1 MFESPEERKLR
12 EMREIEMMM
21 EQARYRT
28 ALQKLNEQRS
38 GQSST
43 GTTGSAGGAAG
54 GGSLLH
60 KTETVAIDP
69 SENGYV
75 VTGYVDNYFV

>member
-1 MFESPEERKLR
+1 MIHNSEERRVR
-12 EMREIEMMM
+12 EMREIEIMM
-21 EQARYRT
+21 EQARYKT
-28 ALQKLNEQRS
+28 ALQRLNEQRS

-43 GTTGSAGGAAG
+43 GTTGSAGAAG

>member
-21 EQARYRT
+21 EQARYRA
-28 ALQKLNEQRS
+28 ALKKLNEQRA

-54 GGSLLH
+54 GGTLLN
-60 KTETVAIDP
+60 KLANDP
-69 SENGYV
+69 TKNGYVENGYV
-75 VTGYVDNYFV
+75 ENYFE

>member
-1 MFESPEERKLR
+1 MIHNSEERRVR
-12 EMREIEMMM
+12 EMREIEIMM
-21 EQARYRT
+21 EQARYKT
-28 ALQKLNEQRS
+28 ALQRLNEQRS

-43 GTTGSAGGAAG
+43 GTTGSAGAAG

-75 VTGYVDNYFV
+75 VTGYVDNYFI

>member
-1 MFESPEERKLR
+1 MIHNSEERRVR
-12 EMREIEMMM
+12 EMREIEIMM
-21 EQARYRT
+21 EQARYKT
-28 ALQKLNEQRS
+28 TLQRLNEQRS

-43 GTTGSAGGAAG
+43 GTTGSAGAAG

-60 KTETVAIDP
+60 KTETVAIEP

>member
-1 MFESPEERKLR
+1 MIHNSEERRVR
-12 EMREIEMMM
+12 EMREIEIMM
-21 EQARYRT
+21 EQARYKT
-28 ALQKLNEQRS
+28 ALQRLNEQRS

-43 GTTGSAGGAAG
+43 GTTGSAGAAG

-60 KTETVAIDP
+60 KTETVAIEP